1 MGILGKSL
9 FDIITDGGIVPKSPT
24 TRIVEKIVHSVSEK
38 AVEKLTSN
46 GTNKKG
52 SKSVGYGDV
61 IGVRR
66 TGYKHFGIYLNDYCI
81 IHYASRSGDFG
92 KDICIHETTIE
103 KFLDGSNSY
112 FVCKFSKSY
121 GKPSEFDIKASL
133 SSSSFVPQWD
143 KLFRTLKG
151 FNYNLYS
158 PEETVQRAHE
168 RMGESKYN
176 LVTNNCEHFAI
187 WCKTGISESHQV
199 NDILG
204 DLPFETIY
212 T

>member
-1 MGILGKSL
+1 MGLFGKNI

-24 TRIVEKIVHSVSEK
+24 TRIAEKLVQSVAEK
-38 AVEKLTSN
+38 AVEKITSKV
-46 GTNKKG
+46 TNTENN
-52 SKSVGYGDV
+52 KSAEYGDV

-66 TGYKHFGIYLNDYCI
+66 SGYKHFGIYLNDYCI

-92 KDICIHETTIE
+92 NDICIHETTLK
-103 KFLDGSNSY
+103 KFLDGANNY
-112 FVCKFSKSY
+112 FICKFPKTY
-121 GKPSEFDIKASL
+121 GKPSEINIRAPL

-143 KLFRTLKG
+143 NLFKILKR

-158 PEETVQRAHE
+158 PEETVQRARE
-168 RMGESKYN
+168 RSGESKYN

-199 NDILG
+199 NEILG
-204 DLPFETIY
+204 ELPFETIY